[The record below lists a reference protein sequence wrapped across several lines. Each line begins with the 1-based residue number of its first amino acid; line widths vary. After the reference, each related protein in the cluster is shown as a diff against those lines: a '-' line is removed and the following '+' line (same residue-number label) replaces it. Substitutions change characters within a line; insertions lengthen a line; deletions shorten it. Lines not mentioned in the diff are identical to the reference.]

1 MEQKIYSSKELNEI
15 IGYVDKSGHNSS
27 KEQLMTRCKNA
38 GLIIEAIDTPLG
50 LPNKY
55 IIIENNFHLEGE
67 EWIDCYNNEEWEVS
81 NLGRIRRKSTKKLMG
96 SIEATSG
103 YLRVTMLDKKTGK
116 QTGQMVHR
124 LVFFSFNPD
133 YIEYIDKIQVDHI
146 NGIRTDSRLCNLQP
160 LASAK
165 NIEQRDQNQGKI
177 RLLTTQLIM
186 KFGYEKTEEMLKKL
200 LTNKN

>member
-15 IGYVDKSGHNSS
+15 IGYVDKSGQNNSKS
-27 KEQLMTRCKNA
+27 QLITRCNNA
-38 GLIIEAIDTPLG
+38 GLKIKALDTARG
-50 LPNKY
+50 LPNQY
-55 IIIENNFHLEGE
+55 IIIEDNFHLEGE
-67 EWIDCYNNEEWEVS
+67 EWADCYNNSEWEVS

-96 SIEATSG
+96 NIDSTSG
-103 YLRVTMLDKKTGK
+103 YLRVTMLNKETGK
-116 QTGQMVHR
+116 QTNQMVHR
-124 LVFFSFNPD
+124 LVFFTFNPQ
-133 YIEYIDKIQVDHI
+133 YIEMADKIQIDHI
-146 NGIRTDSRLCNLQP
+146 NGKRTDNRLENLQP
-160 LASAK
+160 LSSMK